1 MGEKLV
7 GGKKGPCVYD
17 DSLATQ
23 TQLAKVCSPNRV
35 PFPINTR
42 LLKRVQTL
50 LSLGTIYFSPIYSL
64 VDTIFVDILN
74 NKQDIRRANKQAN
87 RPLFQPKNHLP

>member
-23 TQLAKVCSPNRV
+23 TRLAKVCSPNRV

-50 LSLGTIYFSPIYSL
+50 SSLGTIYISPIHSL
-64 VDTIFVDILN
+64 VDTICVEFLN
-74 NKQDIRRANKQAN
+74 SEQDVRRVNEHAN
-87 RPLFQPKNHLP
+87 HS